1 MSFDTKDAAALYREA
16 RSLSERLGQVRQ
28 EEAKARQAIVSAAE
42 KAIKPEIEQGLR
54 DTPVTALQD
63 EVVGWKPELL
73 PDRYTNYQ
81 ELKRDM
87 AGSLKMYLKP
97 EPLAAVKK
105 AVEDKERELRGRAVP
120 RIDAEKKDPMSALLM
135 MAAVNYYNDR
145 ALFDSIRDFDARHPD
160 LDRLTEEL
168 KPLAGFFGRLF
179 ASGDKKKKA
188 LAAGEALSGMVQEWK
203 EPRSSKNV
211 LSAQK
216 AWEIYEKNSIA
227 IFGMLERLL
236 PDLFTVSE
244 EAGEV
249 YGLPE
254 ELAEAIACEDLSL
267 EGLECTL
274 RTYQEWGVRYIL
286 RQKRTLLG
294 DEMGLGKT
302 VQAIAAMVSVRNS
315 GGCHFLV
322 ICPAAVI
329 ANWTREIEKFSDITA
344 YRIHG
349 AGKEETI
356 KKWRSDGGCAVMSYE
371 GTEIFTDGDRTQI
384 DLLVADEAHYIKN
397 PEAQRTQRAAKL
409 ARRAGRVLFMTG
421 TPLENKREEMVSI
434 IDMLQPEV
442 SRSLRRP
449 MSPREFREAVIPVYY
464 RRKRE
469 QVLGEL
475 PELTD
480 AKSWDDMNP
489 EDTEAYKRALAGGN
503 FHDVRRVSWITEDMT
518 RSSKAQR
525 LQEIIENARAQQR
538 KLIVFSCYLKTL
550 ERVTALPGVD
560 FMPAITGSLP
570 PQKRQAI
577 IDDFEKAP
585 AGTVLPAQIQA
596 GGTGLNIQAASV
608 VVLCEPQLKPS
619 IENQAISRAY
629 RMGQTRNVL
638 VYRLLCEDTIDEQ
651 ILDLLKEKQNIFD
664 QVADVSEA
672 AGKDPQ
678 MVSLLKAEQE
688 RYA

>member
-1 MSFDTKDAAALYREA
+1 MSFDIKDAGALCGQA
-16 RSLSERLGQVRQ
+16 RSLSERLGQIR
-28 EEAKARQAIVSAAE
+28 EEETKARQAIVKAAE
-42 KAIKPEIEQGLR
+42 NVLKPEIEAGLQE
-54 DTPVTALQD
+54 TPVSVLED
-63 EVVGWKPELL
+63 EVAGWKPDLL
-73 PDRYTNYQ
+73 PDRYANYQ
-81 ELKRDM
+81 DLKRDISG
-87 AGSLKMYLKP
+87 ALKMYLKP
-97 EPLAAVKK
+97 DPLAAVKK
-105 AVEDKERELRGRAVP
+105 AVEAKEQELRGRAVP
-120 RIDAEKKDPMSALLM
+120 RIDAEKKDPVSALLM
-135 MAAVNYYNDR
+135 TAAVNYYRNR
-145 ALFDSIRDFDARHPD
+145 ARYDSVRDYDARHPD

-188 LAAGEALSGMVQEWK
+188 LAAGEALSGIVKEWT
-203 EPRSSKNV
+203 EPRSPKI
-211 LSAQK
+211 LSALD
-216 AWEIYEKNSIA
+216 AWDIYGKNSIE

-244 EAGEV
+244 EGGV

-254 ELAEAIACEDLSL
+254 ELAEEIACEDLDTR
-267 EGLECTL
+267 GLECTL

-315 GGCHFLV
+315 GGYHFLV

-349 AGKEETI
+349 QGKEETI
-356 KKWRSDGGCAVMSYE
+356 KKWRSEGGCAVMSYE
-371 GTEIFTDGDRTQI
+371 GTGIFTDGDRTPI

-397 PEAQRTQRAAKL
+397 PEAQRTQRAEKL
-409 ARRAGRVLFMTG
+409 ASRAGRVLFMTG

-434 IDMLQPEV
+434 IKMLQPEV
-442 SRSLRRP
+442 SRSLSGP
-449 MSPREFREAVIPVYY
+449 LSPREFREALIPVYY

-480 AKSWDDMNP
+480 AVSWDDMNP
-489 EDTEAYKRALAGGN
+489 EDTEAYRKALAGGN
-503 FHDVRRVSWITEDMT
+503 FHDVRRVSWITEDMD
-518 RSSKAQR
+518 RASKAQR
-525 LQEIIENARAQQR
+525 LREIIDNARAQQR

-550 ERVTALPGVD
+550 EKVTALPDVN
-560 FMPAITGSLP
+560 FMPMVTGSVP
-570 PQKRQAI
+570 PQKRQEI
-577 IDDFEKAP
+577 IDEFEKAP

-678 MVSLLKAEQE
+678 LVSLLKAEQE